1 MDKLCPQGHAFR
13 GSRCKECMQPPRKH
27 EITYGWRWDCLSRRY
42 RIDNP
47 LCEDCEKNGRVEP
60 SREVHHIVP
69 LSVDPSLK
77 YELSNLV
84 ALCKG
89 CHAIRHRNMDSS
101 DNTPAS

>member
-1 MDKLCPQGHAFR
+1 MNKLCPQGHVFS

-47 LCEDCEKNGRVEP
+47 LCEDCDKNGRVEP

-89 CHAIRHRNMDSS
+89 CHTLRHRNMNNS
-101 DNTPAS
+101 DNRHTS